1 MKPTILDG
9 KTRHGAED
17 LSGCRAVV
25 MGLGLHG
32 GGVGVAQ
39 YLAAQGAAVT
49 VTDLRDEET
58 LRPSLAELE
67 GLPLRFVLGRHE
79 EGDFQHADLVV
90 RNPAVSLDS
99 PYLALAREAG
109 ARIEMESSLF
119 ISACPSAFV
128 AGITGTKGKTTTTV
142 LLSQMLAAAGYD
154 VITAGNLRVSMLSQL
169 PAIGETTRVVLELSS
184 WQLEAFVPHAYSPP
198 LAVVTNVLPDHLNRY
213 AGMDDYAAAKEINV
227 RYPASA

>member
-1 MKPTILDG
+1 MKPTSLDG
-9 KTRHGAED
+9 KTRRGAEE

-90 RNPAVSLDS
+90 RNPAVPLDS
-99 PYLALAREAG
+99 PYLALARAAG

-119 ISACPSAFV
+119 VSACP
-128 AGITGTKGKTTTTV
+128 KC
-142 LLSQMLAAAGYD
+142 
-154 VITAGNLRVSMLSQL
+154 
-169 PAIGETTRVVLELSS
+169 
-184 WQLEAFVPHAYSPP
+184 
-198 LAVVTNVLPDHLNRY
+198 
-213 AGMDDYAAAKEINV
+213 V
-227 RYPASA
+227 RCRNYGHQG